1 MSARRPSRPS
11 ALSSG
16 LLLPLR
22 AGTALA
28 QAEPLVLKTEYQD
41 TQPKYIR
48 HADGSFSGLCVEL
61 LERIG
66 QVADIRFEQPGDFV
80 PRRRIEHNLGTG
92 QIDLH
97 CGLRKPPRITPGSG
111 PGFSE
116 PLYRV
121 AHMVVGRQDES
132 LHIDSIG
139 ELRALKDDPA
149 VLAVFGTSTAH
160 ALKRQLERVDDT
172 ARTVEVNFRKLISGR
187 GRVFVHYDLALAY
200 ALRQSPLAAQ
210 LRVVGSDLQPYN
222 HYLVYSPHLPAAT
235 RTRIDTAIHNLK
247 ANGEWAALLARY
259 PVKLP

>member
-1 MSARRPSRPS
+1 
-11 ALSSG
+11 
-16 LLLPLR
+16 
-22 AGTALA
+22 
-28 QAEPLVLKTEYQD
+28 
-41 TQPKYIR
+41 
-48 HADGSFSGLCVEL
+48 
-61 LERIG
+61 
-66 QVADIRFEQPGDFV
+66 
-80 PRRRIEHNLGTG
+80 
-92 QIDLH
+92 
-97 CGLRKPPRITPGSG
+97 
-111 PGFSE
+111 
-116 PLYRV
+116 
-121 AHMVVGRQDES
+121 MVVGRQDES

-235 RTRIDTAIHNLK
+235 RTRIDNAILSLK